1 MLFWRVHPLVF
12 PRPKQC
18 KTPRKYSSFTT
29 QFGSTHSY
37 VNLCD
42 DPLILK
48 KMCFFGVFEGVV
60 IAAIAAHTKASQ
72 PPKHPQT
79 ARKTVPRNGS
89 WNFGLRVARGSCGA
103 KAPCR
108 RAPLWSDPVG
118 ACNCAPSPRAFGSSP
133 PREDTMGEERRR
145 EEMETGRGTCDNEWS
160 TQRAQ

>member
-1 MLFWRVHPLVF
+1 MKLFWRFRLFQKKSVFGSIFTPCFFEMLFWRVHPLVF

-60 IAAIAAHTKASQ
+60 SAAIAAHTKASQ

-89 WNFGLRVARGSCGA
+89 WNFGLRVARGKRPNGCGA

-108 RAPLWSDPVG
+108 RAP
-118 ACNCAPSPRAFGSSP
+118 F
-133 PREDTMGEERRR
+133 DT
-145 EEMETGRGTCDNEWS
+145 S
-160 TQRAQ
+160 TFNS